1 MDDYKLKLII
11 AALVVIALAC
21 LTLSKPRKVVTPLGY
36 FAAVS
41 AGMMLGR
48 YLSMAETILHYHL
61 H

>member
-41 AGMMLGR
+41 V
-48 YLSMAETILHYHL
+48 AETILHYHL